1 MGKERGGEGR
11 GGEGGGVGETTL
23 HHAYTATVCVHV
35 VGEAARTA
43 VTSTP
48 GSSYRQVRHVLSVCM
63 FVARVGDS
71 HDDQLQHRGGLK
83 STSHT
88 L

>member
-43 VTSTP
+43 VTNTP
-48 GSSYRQVRHVLSVCM
+48 GSSYRLLSVCM

-83 STSHT
+83 STCHT